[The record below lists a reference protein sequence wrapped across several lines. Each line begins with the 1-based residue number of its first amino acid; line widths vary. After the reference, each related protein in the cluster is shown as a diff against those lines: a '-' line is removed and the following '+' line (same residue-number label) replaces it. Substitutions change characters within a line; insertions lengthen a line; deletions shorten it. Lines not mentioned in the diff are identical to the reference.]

1 MTDGQQKRLMPP
13 EICVCLSSLSDE
25 CEIIFLNLNLANN
38 GVSKTGATEPFN
50 GIIGE

>member
-1 MTDGQQKRLMPP
+1 MTGGQQKRLMPP

-25 CEIIFLNLNLANN
+25 CEIIFFNLTNN

-50 GIIGE
+50 DIIGE